1 MVRPSPAAVFGAAVG
16 VGLSAIG
23 VWTGMVPSRAV
34 GSKSTN
40 GVVGGLAAQAPRALK
55 PSTRQPA
62 LVRIPD
68 LRRSSR
74 FLCAFSARLLGRY
87 LSRRIAV
94 LLLYYRFVRSEE
106 KLATPLRQ
114 ARARGSRF

>member
-34 GSKSTN
+34 GSRSTN

-62 LVRIPD
+62 LVRIPN
-68 LRRSSR
+68 LRRSRRLSPALMRSSR

-94 LLLYYRFVRSEE
+94 LLLYYRFVRS
-106 KLATPLRQ
+106 
-114 ARARGSRF
+114 